1 MPQTCMHEI
10 ALLRSMATRIHGCTA
25 GRQECEDAQR
35 PRVFFL
41 VRLVSAMGAPVLDL
55 WSYGP
60 TIAVS
65 RYPITYWNSI
75 FSGDRLK
82 KHDPDHRSVPHVDM
96 INASRQPVKQGGGMP
111 VVTVMTSGGQ
121 QRDDIARG
129 TTERGER
136 GTWKSTSRGGW
147 GDGIDGG

>member
-1 MPQTCMHEI
+1 MKLHFFEAWPHGYTD
-10 ALLRSMATRIHGCTA
+10 ARLVGRSAKTRNGL
-25 GRQECEDAQR
+25 
-35 PRVFFL
+35 VFFFL